1 MSVLE
6 TDIVDYIYLDDDEE
20 TPVLVVSDPLSWR
33 GPGEAAH
40 LDALREKLNAQ
51 IAFVETGQIKG
62 VWPCY
67 DGGRV
72 KVEVV
77 ARCAL
82 NPTASEFYVQASRV
96 MTQANMDLHFR
107 LWDA

>member
-20 TPVLVVSDPLSWR
+20 TPVLVVSDPLTWR
-33 GPGEAAH
+33 PPEDAVH

-62 VWPCY
+62 VWPGY
-67 DGGRV
+67 AGGLVR
-72 KVEVV
+72 VEVV

-82 NPTASEFYVQASRV
+82 NEEASHFYGVAQQV
-96 MTQANMDLHFR
+96 MSKANMDLCFR